1 MTWQKCKAFFIKWQN
16 YFLHANFVISHS
28 FIKKILAVASPRPS
42 TPKRMTLER
51 SMFEARLSA
60 RMVAAANTTN
70 CGETEADVHP
80 EPTVKYVFK

>member
-1 MTWQKCKAFFIKWQN
+1 
-16 YFLHANFVISHS
+16 
-28 FIKKILAVASPRPS
+28 
-42 TPKRMTLER
+42 MTLER